1 LEKRASV
8 LTVEEDEWVLGQLPS
23 EQCKNR
29 GTPQRKN
36 TEEPGFSLIVIPSQI
51 EGLRGRRV

>member
-8 LTVEEDEWVLGQLPS
+8 LTVEEDEWVLEQLPS

-29 GTPQRKN
+29 GTPQRN
-36 TEEPGFSLIVIPSQI
+36 LASASL
-51 EGLRGRRV
+51 